1 MSYCVAL
8 KLNSGLIF
16 MSDTL
21 TNGGLDNISHYP
33 KTFTWGCP
41 GERQI
46 FLATAGNLATSQAV
60 ISTLSERNKA
70 ANDPKPSILEAP
82 SMFQVARI
90 VSQTLA
96 EVIGI
101 TSPDEQ
107 ASESTFSATFI
118 LGGQVKGGDMRLYL
132 IYPEGNFI
140 EVSKEN
146 PFFQIGETKYGRPI
160 LVRAFDPEMSVE
172 AATKLLMVSFDSTIK
187 ANLSVGL
194 PLDIHVYEKD
204 SLNPARKGVVDTN
217 NAYYRMI
224 SGKWAESLKNSL
236 AALPELNFETDIST
250 KGD

>member
-8 KLNSGLIF
+8 KLSRGLIF

-33 KTFTWGCP
+33 KTFTWGVP

-60 ISTLSERNKA
+60 ISTLAEQTKVRDERA
-70 ANDPKPSILEAP
+70 PSILQAP
-82 SMFQVARI
+82 TMFQVART

-96 EVIGI
+96 EVIGH
-101 TSPDEQ
+101 TAKGQQVAD
-107 ASESTFSATFI
+107 STFSATFI
-118 LGGQVKGGDMRLYL
+118 LGGQIKGGAMRLYL

-140 EVSKEN
+140 EVSEEN

-160 LVRAFDPEMSVE
+160 LVRAFDPEMSFEDAV
-172 AATKLLMVSFDSTIK
+172 KLLMVSFDSTIK

-194 PLDIHVYEKD
+194 PLDIFVYQMD
-204 SLNPARKGVVDTN
+204 SLKPAKTVKVAADNPYFNMVSREWGEA
-217 NAYYRMI
+217 
-224 SGKWAESLKNSL
+224 LKNSL
-236 AALPELNFETDIST
+236 AALPRFDF
-250 KGD
+250 DA